1 VQLHSHWKEEKEVG
15 SNFRFPAPERDAVAA
30 SARNML
36 GELER
41 GFFRGKK
48 LA

>member
-1 VQLHSHWKEEKEVG
+1 MKKKEKEVG
-15 SNFRFPAPERDAVAA
+15 SKIVFAALHRDGAAA

-36 GELER
+36 GEPKR

-48 LA
+48 LE